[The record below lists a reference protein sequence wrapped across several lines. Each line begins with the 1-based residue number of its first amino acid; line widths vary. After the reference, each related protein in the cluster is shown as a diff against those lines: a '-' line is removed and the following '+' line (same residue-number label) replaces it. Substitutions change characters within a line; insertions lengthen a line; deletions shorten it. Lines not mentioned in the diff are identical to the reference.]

1 MTKTN
6 IGGYILPKYGVKHLG
21 AGTNGA
27 IVAGG
32 TYDAVEAT
40 TQSID
45 RNGFDSCEVAL
56 FYQGAIATGESLLHG
71 LKIQD
76 SANNSDWNTEGVI
89 YAATTI
95 VTLTTG
101 ATIYGVYIKDIN
113 LTGYERYVKFL
124 STGNLTAGSVDTIF
138 LHTHVILGGA
148 QALPTA
154 GNGTV
159 PRTA

>member
-32 TYDAVEAT
+32 TYDNVEAT
-40 TQSID
+40 TQVID
-45 RNGFDSCEVAL
+45 RKGFDSCEVAL
-56 FYQGAIATGESLLHG
+56 FYQGAIATGESLTHG
-71 LKIQD
+71 LKISD
-76 SANNSDWNTEGVI
+76 SADNGTWNTEAVI

-101 ATIYGVYIKDIN
+101 ATIYGVYTKDID
-113 LTGYERYVKFL
+113 LTGYERYIKFL
-124 STGNLTAGSVDTIF
+124 STGNLSASGTDTIF

-159 PRTA
+159 PRVA